1 MSDFR
6 ISETALA
13 AKRQQ
18 KLLSGENKS
27 ALDAAHEERI
37 GIVANAMMDL
47 RAAHINE
54 PLAQLWYRLAK
65 VALETE

>member
-1 MSDFR
+1 MAEFR

-18 KLLSGENKS
+18 KLLNGENKS
-27 ALDAAHEERI
+27 ALDTADEERI
-37 GIVANAMMDL
+37 GRVANAMMDL
-47 RAAHINE
+47 RAQHINE
-54 PLAQLWYRLAK
+54 PLAKLWYRLAK